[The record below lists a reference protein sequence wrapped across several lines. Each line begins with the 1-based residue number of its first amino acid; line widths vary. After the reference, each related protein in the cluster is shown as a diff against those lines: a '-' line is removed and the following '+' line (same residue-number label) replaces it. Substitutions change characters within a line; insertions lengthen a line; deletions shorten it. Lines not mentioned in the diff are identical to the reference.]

1 MKLGKLPRYARLFTA
16 DAVAMYTNIEL
27 DTALDNITKWLQLFK
42 HKLPK
47 SFPNHKLFLTVLKIV
62 MSNSVFKFGDKYFIQ
77 EQGTAM
83 GTPCAGDYANIHVGY
98 RERTEL
104 LPTFEDIIELLKRF
118 IDDKGGVWSDP
129 LLPPNLTNKEEIEFF
144 AHSPK
149 WQKFVAALPGGG
161 LEWTT
166 LSPRREIIFLDL
178 RISIKDGEIKVK
190 TFQKEMNLHFYLSPS
205 SEHSPDCLKGIIT
218 GSCIRFWGQNTIQD
232 DYSNIVGEFYGQ
244 MRQRGWSHAK
254 LIPEFESAAKRIEA
268 REKFSSADLALQKRT
283 REKESRDALFV
294 HWDFHSQGISRK
306 ALRVLIDKSNILKL
320 SGFKKLIIALHR
332 PTNLRDMLM
341 SNTFVDEV
349 PAPNSTNQND
359 TANIGPIQQK
369 YRYFHPR

>member
-1 MKLGKLPRYARLFTA
+1 MLKLHKDGDEIKFRPVTDMFGSLLSYFSKWLSEHIKSLLHFLPTQVRDSQHFIENLMKLGKLPRYARLFTV

-27 DTALDNITKWLQLFK
+27 DTALDNITKWLLLYK
-42 HKLPK
+42 HELPK

-144 AHSPK
+144 THSPK

-161 LEWTT
+161 LE
-166 LSPRREIIFLDL
+166 
-178 RISIKDGEIKVK
+178 
-190 TFQKEMNLHFYLSPS
+190 
-205 SEHSPDCLKGIIT
+205 
-218 GSCIRFWGQNTIQD
+218 
-232 DYSNIVGEFYGQ
+232 
-244 MRQRGWSHAK
+244 
-254 LIPEFESAAKRIEA
+254 
-268 REKFSSADLALQKRT
+268 
-283 REKESRDALFV
+283 
-294 HWDFHSQGISRK
+294 
-306 ALRVLIDKSNILKL
+306 
-320 SGFKKLIIALHR
+320 
-332 PTNLRDMLM
+332 
-341 SNTFVDEV
+341 
-349 PAPNSTNQND
+349 
-359 TANIGPIQQK
+359 
-369 YRYFHPR
+369 